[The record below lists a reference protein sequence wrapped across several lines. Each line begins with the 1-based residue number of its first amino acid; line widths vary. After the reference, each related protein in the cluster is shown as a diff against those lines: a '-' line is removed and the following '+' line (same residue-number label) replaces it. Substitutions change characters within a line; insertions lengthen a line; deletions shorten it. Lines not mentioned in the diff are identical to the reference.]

1 MSTHL
6 RELFFQHLHLTEV
19 ALAVNFPQ
27 VVGQL
32 AGGPEGSLLAHPAL
46 VPPLVQVDQF
56 YMGQQ
61 VAPEDMQ
68 WSTLTSKSNK

>member
-1 MSTHL
+1 MFEVVSSGGHTHL
-6 RELFFQHLHLTEV
+6 SELLFQHLHLTEV

-27 VVGQL
+27 VVCQL

-46 VPPLVQVDQF
+46 VPPLVQVNQSH
-56 YMGQQ
+56 MGQH

-68 WSTLTSKSNK
+68 